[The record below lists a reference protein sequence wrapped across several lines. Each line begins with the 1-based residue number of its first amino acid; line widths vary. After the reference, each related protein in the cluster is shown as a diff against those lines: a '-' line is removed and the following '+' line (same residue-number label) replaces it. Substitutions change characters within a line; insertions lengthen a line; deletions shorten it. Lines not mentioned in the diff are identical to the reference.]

1 MNDGLIPNRYAK
13 ALFKLSQERGDTA
26 VVYKEMKQLDAAYTA
41 ESGLKKAVNNPFLP
55 IGDKTKLL
63 CAASGASQE
72 GTSAKFMELVIK
84 NNRIDFLRPIA
95 LAFMKQYREL
105 NGIAKVEVVT
115 ATALGDDE
123 INDIVDVVKEQ
134 LGGKTI
140 ELTKRVDPDLI
151 GGFTVDVDSQAV
163 RASATPA
170 ATNRIL
176 FLIIFTFRPMDSPH
190 RNNINN

>member
-13 ALFKLSQERGDTA
+13 ALFKLSQERGDTQ
-26 VVYKEMKQLDAAYTA
+26 VVYNEMKRLDVAYAAQA
-41 ESGLKKAVNNPFLP
+41 GLKKAVNNPFLP
-55 IGDKTKLL
+55 IADKLKLL
-63 CAASGASQE
+63 CAATGGDHD
-72 GTSAKFMELVIK
+72 GTSARFMELVIK

-95 LAFMKQYREL
+95 LAFMKQYREF

-151 GGFTVDVDSQAV
+151 GGFTVDVDSRV
-163 RASATPA
+163 LDASVKSQLEKL
-170 ATNRIL
+170 RL
-176 FLIIFTFRPMDSPH
+176 KLLS
-190 RNNINN
+190 

>member
-26 VVYKEMKQLDAAYTA
+26 VVYNEMKSLDSAYAT
-41 ESGLKKAVNNPFLP
+41 ENGLKKAVNNPFLP
-55 IGDKTKLL
+55 VADKIKIL
-63 CAASGASQE
+63 CSASGAQQD

-84 NNRIDFLRPIA
+84 NNRIDFMRAIA
-95 LAFMKQYREL
+95 MAFMKQYREL

-123 INDIVDVVKEQ
+123 IKAILDVVKEQ

-140 ELTKRVDPDLI
+140 ELTKSVNPDLI
-151 GGFTVDVDSQAV
+151 GGFTVDVDSRV
-163 RASATPA
+163 LDASVKSQLEKL
-170 ATNRIL
+170 RL
-176 FLIIFTFRPMDSPH
+176 KLLS
-190 RNNINN
+190 